1 MAIPKPKRK
10 MLGEMLVAAGLL
22 TPEQL
27 EVALQEQK
35 QKGGRIGKIFRSL
48 KFVTED
54 EIIKVLGSQ
63 MGIPHMSLENMIID
77 QDVLKE
83 IPETTARRY
92 QVFPVSKRGKTL
104 TMAMADPLNV
114 FAIDE
119 IKKMTGLEIQ
129 QVVGTENDISR
140 AIERFYGMNSS
151 LNEALKDIQ
160 PTLVLENDL
169 DAKTRIDALVE
180 DAPVIKL
187 VNSII
192 LQALQEGASDIHI
205 EPESDTIRVR
215 FRVDGLLREMMQSSK
230 TLHAGLCSR
239 IKVMAQLD
247 ISEKRISQDGRIQIT
262 LAAKEID
269 IRVNTLPTIF
279 GEKIVMRLL
288 DKGNLLINMEGLG
301 FSSASLTQFNK
312 LLKMPYGLMLVTGP
326 TGSGKTTTLYA
337 ALNQMNSM
345 DKNIVTIE
353 DPVEYQLK
361 KINQVQV
368 NTKAGVLFST
378 GLRNI
383 LRQDP
388 DIVMV
393 GEIRDQETASIA
405 IQAALTGHL
414 VLTTLHTND
423 AASSIARL
431 MDMGIEPFLIASS
444 LLGILAQRLVRKV
457 CPFCKEAHT
466 PLPEVIE
473 EFHLPSNT
481 VFMKGKGCTACRKSG
496 YKGRTGLFEL
506 LRMDDSIRRMVISKA
521 VASDISTAAKQN
533 GMESLR
539 EQGIASVLSGE
550 TTLEEVLR
558 VTQDNF

>member
-1 MAIPKPKRK
+1 MAVPKPKRK
-10 MLGEMLVAAGLL
+10 MLGELLIASGLL
-22 TPEQL
+22 TPDQL
-27 EVALQEQK
+27 EIALREQK
-35 QKGGRIGKIFRSL
+35 QKGGRIGRILKTL
-48 KFVTED
+48 KFVTEE

-63 MGIPHMSLENMIID
+63 MGIPHMLLENLMID
-77 QDVLKE
+77 QDVLNE
-83 IPETTARRY
+83 IPEITARRH
-92 QVFPVSKRGKTL
+92 QVFPVSKRNKTL
-104 TMAMADPLNV
+104 TLAMADPLNV

-129 QVVGTENDISR
+129 PVVSTENDISR

-151 LNEALKDIQ
+151 LSDALKDM
-160 PTLVLENDL
+160 PSVVLENDL
-169 DAKTRIDALVE
+169 EAKARIDAMVE

-192 LQALQEGASDIHI
+192 LQAVQEGGSDIHI

-215 FRVDGLLREMMQSSK
+215 FRVDGLLREVMQSSK

-239 IKVMAQLD
+239 IKVMANLD
-247 ISEKRISQDGRIQIT
+247 ISEKRVSQDGRIQIA
-262 LAAKEID
+262 LGGRDID

-279 GEKIVMRLL
+279 GEKIVLRLL

-301 FSSASLTQFNK
+301 FSSASLIRFNK
-312 LLKMPYGLMLVTGP
+312 FLKMPYGLLLVTGP

-368 NTKAGVLFST
+368 NSRAGVLFST

-393 GEIRDQETASIA
+393 GEIRDKETASIA

-444 LLGILAQRLVRKV
+444 LLGILAQRLVRRV
-457 CPFCKEAHT
+457 CSFCKEPHT

-473 EFHLPSNT
+473 EFHFPPGT
-481 VFMKGKGCTACRKSG
+481 VFMKGKGCAACRQSG

-506 LRMDDSIRRMVISKA
+506 LQMDDSVRRQVISKT
-521 VASDISTAAKQN
+521 VANEISESARKN

-539 EQGIASVLSGE
+539 QQGIAKVAAGE
-550 TTLEEVLR
+550 TTFEEVLR